1 MEGNPKLMLLV
12 EDVEDNRGVV
22 RQLAA
27 RMKVRLL
34 EAADGKT
41 GVELARSHG
50 PDLILM
56 DLSLPVLD
64 GWEAMRQL
72 KGDPASAAIPIV
84 ALTAH
89 AMVGDEARAR
99 KSGADA
105 YVAKPFDIRRLRAL
119 LQDLLEGHR
128 P

>member
-72 KGDPASAAIPIV
+72 KGDPATAAIPIV